1 MMISFGGILLEAD
14 FIRISER
21 FIKERKAIEERKKNL
36 TDQLQNLQG
45 QEHIKDKNDENKLD
59 KLINEFL
66 ELKEINKSYLF
77 RIIDKIEI
85 DKDKKVF
92 ISFNFAPLNTICD
105 SIDEFIEIEQILQ
118 EKTNTLEQNVG

>member
-1 MMISFGGILLEAD
+1 MMISFGGILLEID

-21 FIKERKAIEERKKNL
+21 FVKERTAIEERKKNL

-45 QEHIKDKNDENKLD
+45 QQHIKDKSDENKLD

-66 ELKEINKSYLF
+66 ELEEINKSYLF

-92 ISFNFAPLNTICD
+92 ISFNFAPLNMICD
-105 SIDEFIEIEQILQ
+105 NIDEFIEIEQILQ

>member
-1 MMISFGGILLEAD
+1 MMINFGGILSEVD

-21 FIKERKAIEERKKNL
+21 FVKERTAIEERKKIF

-45 QEHIKDKNDENKLD
+45 QENIKEKHDESKLD

-66 ELKEINKSYLF
+66 ELEEINKSYLF

-105 SIDEFIEIEQILQ
+105 NIDEFIEIEQILQ
-118 EKTNTLEQNVG
+118 EKTNALEQNVG

>member
-1 MMISFGGILLEAD
+1 MMISFGGILLETD

-105 SIDEFIEIEQILQ
+105 NIDEFIEIEQILQ

>member
-1 MMISFGGILLEAD
+1 MMINFGGILLEVD

-21 FIKERKAIEERKKNL
+21 FVKERTAIEERKKNL

-45 QEHIKDKNDENKLD
+45 QEHIKDKHGENKLD

-66 ELKEINKSYLF
+66 ELEEINKSYLF

-105 SIDEFIEIEQILQ
+105 NIDEFIEIEQILQ
-118 EKTNTLEQNVG
+118 ERTNTLEQNVG